1 MLNEVFVELNLVV
14 EVCFK
19 HYGNTDQEPLILT
32 GDVRKSYR
40 EELIIDLRPKGRSL
54 WVDQS
59 EKKM

>member
-1 MLNEVFVELNLVV
+1 MLHEVFVELNLVV

-19 HYGNTDQEPLILT
+19 HYGNTDQEPFILT

-40 EELIIDLRPKGRSL
+40 EDLIVGLHPKARSL